1 MSTINNSPFRN
12 KKNEIKKWKKSKWLQ
27 QNEEKFDFNFS
38 LKYCKNWRNM
48 SRKACLFIIQIFFS
62 VKKVLL
68 YCTYIIIPLFTFW
81 LIIYILYRNFSS
93 IRVRNQVRIEF
104 VSAWIVLFKYFFFGG
119 KCLKLI
125 FEIFEI
131 KEWNLCDDI
140 FACPKIIMNKQH

>member
-48 SRKACLFIIQIFFS
+48 SRKACLCIYYLNFFFCE
-62 VKKVLL
+62 KK
-68 YCTYIIIPLFTFW
+68 YYYIVYHHPLIYFLTI
-81 LIIYILYRNFSS
+81 IIYILYRNFSS

-104 VSAWIVLFKYFFFGG
+104 VNAWIVLFKYFFFGG

-125 FEIFEI
+125 FEIFEKKNEI
-131 KEWNLCDDI
+131 SVMI
-140 FACPKIIMNKQH
+140 FLHALKL